1 VVAHRDT
8 EGNEVRAAVDDDS
21 VLAAL
26 GVSGS
31 ALPPVPDDVWARALE
46 IALDP
51 TTAPVDPGLV
61 PDVDDVPVVPEDDDL
76 ILLDDDTDLDTDGDG
91 SGHATGL
98 NRDIDPDVG
107 ADGTD
112 VDLPAGEDLLLGDD
126 SVDPTLL
133 GVDDPADP
141 GIDLGGHHDIDPL

>member
-1 VVAHRDT
+1 M
-8 EGNEVRAAVDDDS
+8 DDDS

-26 GVSGS
+26 GVSGN
-31 ALPPVPDDVWARALE
+31 ALPPVPDEVWARALE

-61 PDVDDVPVVPEDDDL
+61 PDLDDIPVVSEDDEI
-76 ILLDDDTDLDTDGDG
+76 ILLDDDTDLDTDG
-91 SGHATGL
+91 HVTGL
-98 NRDIDPDVG
+98 NHDIDTDVDADDPDVN
-107 ADGTD
+107 
-112 VDLPAGEDLLLGDD
+112 LPAGEDLFGDD
-126 SVDPTLL
+126 SADPTLL